1 MPMWKFFV
9 LARRASL
16 GDDDVMKNR
25 LTLGV
30 ALMLLASF
38 VFVSFAAKKDNEKE
52 SSVVRV
58 LIIDGQNNHNWKETT
73 PVLEKI
79 FGSNERFSL
88 DVSTSPGNKA
98 AKEEWDKWRPEFQ
111 KYDVVVSNYNGQM
124 WPGEVRASFVDFVK
138 SGGGFV
144 VVHAADNAFSMWPEY
159 NEMIGLGG

>member
-9 LARRASL
+9 LATRATLCDSK
-16 GDDDVMKNR
+16 GMKHR

-30 ALMLLASF
+30 ALMLLASC
-38 VFVSFAAKKDNEKE
+38 VFVSFAAKKDNAKE

-98 AKEEWDKWRPEFQ
+98 VKE
-111 KYDVVVSNYNGQM
+111 
-124 WPGEVRASFVDFVK
+124 
-138 SGGGFV
+138 
-144 VVHAADNAFSMWPEY
+144 
-159 NEMIGLGG
+159 